1 MEDSGQMTRRAV
13 EGGVDIVATP
23 GRANAAIM
31 YAAEGYDTSR
41 PKLMGR
47 HAAGEGFL
55 KGFARHAGVERFW
68 GLVGSEADGQRF
80 TEELHRLTPSV
91 PVSVATY
98 ARLDALAEPGAVF
111 LPGPDL
117 AGHAW
122 LRRAKCDQ
130 RAFSV
135 CGVTHTTASFGA
147 MDAIAELLTA
157 PVQPWDAL
165 ICTSNAVKK
174 TVSRILSARME
185 FLRERL
191 GAAGTAPLPELPVI
205 PLGVDCDG
213 LQQNGA
219 ARKTWRERLRI
230 GERDLVM
237 LFVGRLSFHAKAHP
251 LPMYLAAE
259 AAAKEIKGRVHLV
272 QAGWFANDAI
282 EHAFRSGARQLC
294 PSVNAIFVD
303 GRKKDVR
310 NGIWAAADLFVSF
323 SDNIQETFGL
333 TPIEAMAS
341 GLPSVVSDW
350 DGYMDTVREGEDG
363 FRVPTWQAPTPL
375 GEDLIY
381 RQAVGADSYDRYCGN
396 TCQFVAVDV
405 PAARDAV
412 VRLAKDHELRR
423 KLGEQAR
430 RRALDT
436 FDWRVVI
443 RRYQELWAEL
453 ASIRK
458 GARETAPRGD
468 GPAWPSRLDPF
479 DAFSHY
485 PTHVLAPETRV
496 VAVEGAEVKRLDVMR
511 RIPLSSYALAVFPDR
526 ADCQAVLAHLA
537 ETRQTTVEELV
548 ALAPPERRE
557 SLRRGLV
564 WLAKHDLVRLLP
576 A

>member
-1 MEDSGQMTRRAV
+1 MEGTGQMTKPAV
-13 EGGVDIVATP
+13 EDGVELVAAP
-23 GRANAAIM
+23 ARANAAIM

-41 PKLMGR
+41 PRLMGR

-55 KGFARHAGVERFW
+55 RGFARHAGVGRFW
-68 GLVGSEADGQRF
+68 GLVGSDADAHRF
-80 TEELHRLTPSV
+80 TEELHQLTPSV
-91 PVSVATY
+91 PVSVVTY

-111 LPGPDL
+111 LPGPGVAD
-117 AGHAW
+117 HAW

-130 RAFSV
+130 RAFSI
-135 CGVTHTTASFGA
+135 CGITHTTASFGA

-165 ICTSNAVKK
+165 ICTSSSVKK
-174 TVSRILSARME
+174 TVERVLSARME

-191 GAAGTAPLPELPVI
+191 GAAGMLPSPELPVI
-205 PLGVDCDG
+205 PLGVDCEAFR
-213 LQQNGA
+213 QNGA
-219 ARKTWRERLRI
+219 ARKTWRERLRV
-230 GERDLVM
+230 GESDIVM

-259 AAAKEIKGRVHLV
+259 AAAQAIKGRVHLV

-282 EHAFRSGARQLC
+282 EHAFRSAARQLC
-294 PSVNAIFVD
+294 PSVNTLFVD

-310 NGIWAAADLFVSF
+310 SGIWAAADLFVSF

-350 DGYMDTVREGEDG
+350 DGYMDTVRDGEDG
-363 FRVPTWQAPTPL
+363 FRVPTWQAPAPL

-396 TCQFVAVDV
+396 ASQFVAVDV

-412 VRLAKDHELRR
+412 LRLAKDRELRQ

-430 RRALDT
+430 RRALET

-443 RRYQELWAEL
+443 RRYQELWGEL
-453 ASIRK
+453 AAIRAAE
-458 GARETAPRGD
+458 GESAPRDD

-479 DAFSHY
+479 DAFAHY

-496 VAVEGAEVKRLDVMR
+496 GAVEGADIKRLDVMR
-511 RIPLSSYALAVFPDR
+511 RVPVSSYALAVFPDR
-526 ADCQAVLAHLA
+526 ADCVAVLQHLA
-537 ETRQTTVEELV
+537 ETGAATAEDLA
-548 ALAPPERRE
+548 ALAPPERRD